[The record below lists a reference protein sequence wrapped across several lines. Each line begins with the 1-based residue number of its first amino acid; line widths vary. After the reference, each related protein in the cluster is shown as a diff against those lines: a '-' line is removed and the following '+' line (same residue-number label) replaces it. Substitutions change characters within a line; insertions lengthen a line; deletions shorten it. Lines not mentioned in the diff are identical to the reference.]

1 MNQKAIGPVR
11 DSEKARLKLP
21 RRMKAKKR
29 QSFLSRRFL
38 FGRQKH
44 IDICFERICQNEQ
57 FGVRYTAKLRLNFRQ
72 CCAAQVPP
80 LNRTAR
86 GKHFLCQSLL
96 IAQFSDLR
104 SDNILWFGH
113 APKMELDTKT
123 IPSLNCTNFGA
134 TWQRSKIKKPKE
146 NPL

>member
-1 MNQKAIGPVR
+1 MNWKANGPVR
-11 DSEKARLKLP
+11 GRKSRRKLSCNTKIM
-21 RRMKAKKR
+21 REL
-29 QSFLSRRFL
+29 LSRRSF
-38 FGRQKH
+38 FGRQQRT
-44 IDICFERICQNEQ
+44 DIHLERICQNNQ
-57 FGVRYTAKLRLNFRQ
+57 FSIGYAAKLRLNFRE

-80 LNRTAR
+80 LNRATC

-104 SDNILWFGH
+104 SNNILWFVH

-134 TWQRSKIKKPKE
+134 T
-146 NPL
+146 